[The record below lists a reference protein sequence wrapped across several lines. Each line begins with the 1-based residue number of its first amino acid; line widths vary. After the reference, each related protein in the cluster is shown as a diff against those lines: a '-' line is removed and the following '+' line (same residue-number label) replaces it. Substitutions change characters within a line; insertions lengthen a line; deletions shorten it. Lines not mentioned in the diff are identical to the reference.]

1 LEEERSRFG
10 AYSAVR
16 SRQERGAY
24 HALAANVLQHACRNI
39 KEGWPKHYWTAWKHI
54 SRIAVHDNKEIPM
67 QRMIGLF
74 ALSMLLVGLSGC
86 SYLFYPR
93 AGDYATQAKGASGV
107 ETMINLANM
116 MEATA
121 AKAKGGKGVDTA
133 FDDLHNQ
140 FHALRDSYC
149 GVTEAQAKTPAYD
162 LAVTHKK
169 ELTAIFWRLWKFK
182 DDQPQRDL
190 HR

>member
-1 LEEERSRFG
+1 MHSL
-10 AYSAVR
+10 
-16 SRQERGAY
+16 
-24 HALAANVLQHACRNI
+24 
-39 KEGWPKHYWTAWKHI
+39 
-54 SRIAVHDNKEIPM
+54 
-67 QRMIGLF
+67 IGTLT
-74 ALSMLLVGLSGC
+74 LSMLLLGLSGC

-107 ETMINLANM
+107 ETMINLTNM

-140 FHALRDSYC
+140 FHALNDAFC
-149 GVTEAQAKTPAYD
+149 GVTDAQAKTPAYD

-169 ELTAIFWRLWKFK
+169 ELGAIFGRLWKFK
-182 DDQPQRDL
+182 GDQPQRDMHL
-190 HR
+190 VLLSTELKELRETLQTIK